1 MIGVKKKINDFFSR
15 ELWEIDTNTLGKFRS
30 FLIMSLRMLNVAFH
44 EFTEGQLTLRAM
56 SLVYTVLLA
65 IVPILAI
72 SFSVLKAFGVHNQ
85 IEPYLHEFLAPL
97 GARGDEIISR
107 IMGFIDNMKAGVL
120 GSLGLVMLV
129 YTVISVIQKIEKTFN
144 YIWRVKR
151 SRTLLRQFSDY
162 ISIILIGPVIMFTA
176 VGITASAMSSGIIK
190 YISSIEPFGTL
201 LYHAFELLPYLMVCG
216 VFTFFYFFIPNTKVK
231 FASAL
236 FGGVFAGVLWE
247 VAGWGFASFVVTSAK
262 YAAIYSGFAILILF
276 MIWLY
281 LSWLILL
288 VGSQISFYHQY
299 PQFLSVNKEM
309 LSLSSRLRE
318 KIAFIIMY
326 FIAYNF
332 VNNQKPWTLN
342 TLVEHMNLPVDVIN
356 DMIMLLEK
364 KGLLLETGDD
374 PPAFIP
380 ARDIGTISEKEI
392 FNVVRSVDPEVL
404 AVEQRIISVDAIE
417 DVMKRLDTAYQ
428 DAMGERT
435 LRDIVP
441 SKKGLE
447 S

>member
-1 MIGVKKKINDFFSR
+1 MIYVKKKLNDFFAR
-15 ELWEIDTNTLGKFRS
+15 GLWEIDTNALGKFKS
-30 FLIMSLRMLNVAFH
+30 FLVMSLRMLNVAFH

-65 IVPILAI
+65 IVPVLAI

-85 IEPYLHEFLAPL
+85 VEPYLHEFLAPL
-97 GARGDEIISR
+97 GSKADEIISR
-107 IMGFIDNMKAGVL
+107 IMGFVENMKAGVL
-120 GSLGLVMLV
+120 GSLGLAMLI
-129 YTVISVIQKIEKTFN
+129 YTVVSVIQKIEKTFN

-151 SRTLLRQFSDY
+151 SRTLMRQFSDY
-162 ISIILIGPVIMFTA
+162 ISIILIGPVLMFTA
-176 VGITASAMSSGIIK
+176 VGLTASAMSSSVMK
-190 YISSIEPFGTL
+190 YVSSVEPFGTL
-201 LYHAFELLPYLMVCG
+201 LYHVFEILPYLMVCG

-231 FASAL
+231 FTSAL

-326 FIAYNF
+326 FIGYNF

-342 TLVEHMNLPVDVIN
+342 TLVEHMNLPVDVVHEVI
-356 DMIMLLEK
+356 ILLEK
-364 KGLLLETGDD
+364 KELLLETGDD

-380 ARDIGTISEKEI
+380 ARDIDTITEKEI
-392 FNVVRSVDPEVL
+392 FNAVRAVDPEVL
-404 AVEQRIISVDAIE
+404 AVEQRIISVDAVE
-417 DVMKRLDTAYQ
+417 DVMKRLDSAFR

-441 SKKGLE
+441 SKKGLK